1 MSLEN
6 KIALI
11 TGGASGIGKA
21 VATAFAKE
29 GASVWVVDVQKH
41 LGEQTM
47 QEIREGGGDANFLA
61 GDVSNAKDV
70 DRVVDEAV
78 RRHGRIDV
86 LVNNAAACVKGTI
99 ATLSENEWDRQLNV
113 NLKGAYLF
121 SHRVIPV
128 MKSHGGGVIINTGS
142 VTSVVGVR
150 DFAAY
155 VASKAGI
162 LGITRA
168 MALDHAKDGIRVN
181 CICPGPIET
190 PLIAWQFANAADPD
204 LERKRVI
211 DLQPNGRM
219 ASPEELAHLFVYL
232 ASNSASFVTGSIFT
246 FDGGYTAQ

>member
-168 MALDHAKDGIRVN
+168 MALDHAKDRN
-181 CICPGPIET
+181 P
-190 PLIAWQFANAADPD
+190 
-204 LERKRVI
+204 
-211 DLQPNGRM
+211 
-219 ASPEELAHLFVYL
+219 S
-232 ASNSASFVTGSIFT
+232 
-246 FDGGYTAQ
+246 